1 MSLSSLCQQKT
12 IKNCQN
18 FLAKDL
24 QDHCIGMNINKKSE
38 NKNTT
43 NIYRYFLES
52 NFVGVN
58 RLFVLVYLN
67 GGNDVKQ
74 DLNLKDITYQKALLR
89 IIMSSSMKTTFM
101 INQLI
106 LSKKRKETYQQDK
119 MKIRLQDDCIKN
131 H

>member
-89 IIMSSSMKTTFM
+89 IIMSSSMKITFM

-119 MKIRLQDDCIKN
+119 MKIGLQDDCMKN

>member
-74 DLNLKDITYQKALLR
+74 DLNLKDITYQKALWR
-89 IIMSSSMKTTFM
+89 IIMSSSMKITFVM
-101 INQLI
+101 NQLI
-106 LSKKRKETYQQDK
+106 LSKKMKETYQQDK
-119 MKIRLQDDCIKN
+119 MKIRLQYDCIKN

>member
-89 IIMSSSMKTTFM
+89 IIMSSSMKITFM

-106 LSKKRKETYQQDK
+106 LSKKKERNLPTGQDED
-119 MKIRLQDDCIKN
+119 QTTG
-131 H
+131 

>member
-38 NKNTT
+38 NKNTR

-89 IIMSSSMKTTFM
+89 IIMSSSMKITFM

-119 MKIRLQDDCIKN
+119 MKIRLQDDCMKN